1 MGAVAKPSSLPG
13 TVASARSPRGCV
25 QPPASSPL
33 ASQRVCLGACPVEG
47 LALPH
52 SLQFRVPFSSA
63 SLRSEFSLTTCH
75 TLMVNLKTSAGFS
88 TRIKQ
93 PTHRPRV
100 AAPAPSHPLPCG
112 VHAAT
117 GRALAIG
124 AHCPSLATSPRP
136 ECGPQRCGT
145 WSLEPKLTRHLEAG
159 CRRPGVRS
167 QTDSRPLAPKSPQAA
182 SALSFTF
189 SHGLAIRSS
198 FW

>member
-1 MGAVAKPSSLPG
+1 MEAVAKPSSLPG

-52 SLQFRVPFSSA
+52 SLQFHVPFSSA
-63 SLRSEFSLTTCH
+63 FLRSEFSLTTCH

-100 AAPAPSHPLPCG
+100 AAPAPSHPLPRAYPRCG
-112 VHAAT
+112 VHAAA

-124 AHCPSLATSPRP
+124 AHRPSLATSPRP

-145 WSLEPKLTRHLEAG
+145 WENLCLG
-159 CRRPGVRS
+159 RRAHGSGPPE
-167 QTDSRPLAPKSPQAA
+167 QISRA
-182 SALSFTF
+182 
-189 SHGLAIRSS
+189 RSS
-198 FW
+198 AALGEGKPVLSTSFL

>member
-1 MGAVAKPSSLPG
+1 MLDLREAAY
-13 TVASARSPRGCV
+13 SPLRTD
-25 QPPASSPL
+25 SPL

-52 SLQFRVPFSSA
+52 SLQFHVPFSSA
-63 SLRSEFSLTTCH
+63 SLRSEFSPTTCH

-112 VHAAT
+112 VHAAA

-124 AHCPSLATSPRP
+124 AHRPSLATSPRP

-167 QTDSRPLAPKSPQAA
+167 QTDSRLLAPKSPQAA